1 MKESKAMMRKEVA
14 FMKKKGAPKSMIRHE
29 EKEMGGGKGK
39 VKKFAGK
46 SGSLVLP
53 PDRYSGYGS
62 GSVNM
67 NRAAVNRGMQG
78 LGTAAALGAAMS
90 KNPLVKAGK
99 VASIVGPAVKG
110 IYDQFTM
117 PEDTSQRS
125 PEPETAPIGNRK
137 GGYIKSKS
145 SGGSYRRQADGM
157 AHKGKTKG
165 HVVKMRE
172 GGAVGSFRR
181 DADGIASKGK
191 TRGKIVKMRYGGEC

>member
-29 EKEMGGGKGK
+29 EKEMRGMKKG
-39 VKKFAGK
+39 VKKFQG
-46 SGSLVLP
+46 GGGIPLP
-53 PDRYSGYGS
+53 SDRYSNYTGRTM
-62 GSVNM
+62 NM
-67 NRAAVNRGMQG
+67 NQAAVNRGMQG

-99 VASIVGPAVKG
+99 IASIAGPAVKG
-110 IYDQFTM
+110 IYDSITEAA
-117 PEDTSQRS
+117 PS
-125 PEPETAPIGNRK
+125 PPPPPPPSDQAMRK
-137 GGYIKSKS
+137 GGSIKS
-145 SGGSYRRQADGM
+145 GGYRRQADGVVS
-157 AHKGKTKG
+157 KGKTRA